1 MASSVEENLKR
12 TRQFGEKTVY
22 AYSCLRFHNENKA
35 LAGQELKPWI
45 ADAMAVVPYFYGA
58 KGNVLWGWEP
68 QSKGK
73 TLYGNLPI
81 YTDSLGRIADL
92 SEKNA
97 KALPATDDEPAH
109 VSWNEKRPLLKLRQV
124 SDNEWIVLAM
134 NPWQAEDAN
143 SESEVTCGS
152 KKSTI

>member
-1 MASSVEENLKR
+1 
-12 TRQFGEKTVY
+12 
-22 AYSCLRFHNENKA
+22 
-35 LAGQELKPWI
+35 
-45 ADAMAVVPYFYGA
+45 MAVVPYFYGA

-152 KKSTI
+152 KKFTIKLQGRHCDIFHFTGDDVKRLQVDYGKATAAVNTRVL